1 MRTPQTDALDLA
13 VERAGG
19 IIAFSR
25 ALGISHQAVNGGWRR
40 RGYVPLPRA
49 VQIER
54 LWGVRVEALVRED
67 VAKALLELSTLD
79 AA

>member
-1 MRTPQTDALDLA
+1 MKTSQTDALDLA

-19 IIAFSR
+19 IVAFSR
-25 ALGISHQAVNGGWRR
+25 TLGVSHQAVNGGWRR

-49 VQIER
+49 VEIER
-54 LWGVRVEALVRED
+54 LWGIRVEHLVRED
-67 VAKALLELSTLD
+67 VAKALLDLSKLD